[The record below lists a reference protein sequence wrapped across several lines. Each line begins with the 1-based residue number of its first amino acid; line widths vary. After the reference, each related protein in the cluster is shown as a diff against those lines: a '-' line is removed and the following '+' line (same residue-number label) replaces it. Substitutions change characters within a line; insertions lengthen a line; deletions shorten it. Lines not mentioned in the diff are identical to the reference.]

1 MGQLEWK
8 TSLYKCTITIAS
20 DHNVDQMQSLICG
33 YSSLML
39 RLMPEGTRDA
49 HTEPRGMC
57 AGRTVMS

>member
-8 TSLYKCTITIAS
+8 TSLYKCTIAIAN
-20 DHNVDQMQSLICG
+20 DRNVDKMQSLICG
-33 YSSLML
+33 YSLML
-39 RLMPEGTRDA
+39 RLMPGGTRDA